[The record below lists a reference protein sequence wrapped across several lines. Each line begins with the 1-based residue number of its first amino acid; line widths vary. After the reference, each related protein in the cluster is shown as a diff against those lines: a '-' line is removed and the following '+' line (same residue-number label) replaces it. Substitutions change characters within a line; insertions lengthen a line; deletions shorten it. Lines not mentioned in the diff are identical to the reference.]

1 MHEANKSN
9 NDVPEKLPPKKIKE
23 LKKKKKKKDF
33 KKFVI
38 LQQLI
43 FKQVYKFPNMA
54 PVSTTMQHSCP
65 FIYN

>member
-9 NDVPEKLPPKKIKE
+9 NGVPEKLPPKKIKE
-23 LKKKKKKKDF
+23 LKKKKKDL

-43 FKQVYKFPNMA
+43 FKQV
-54 PVSTTMQHSCP
+54 
-65 FIYN
+65 

>member
-23 LKKKKKKKDF
+23 LKKKKKKDL

-43 FKQVYKFPNMA
+43 FKQV
-54 PVSTTMQHSCP
+54 
-65 FIYN
+65 